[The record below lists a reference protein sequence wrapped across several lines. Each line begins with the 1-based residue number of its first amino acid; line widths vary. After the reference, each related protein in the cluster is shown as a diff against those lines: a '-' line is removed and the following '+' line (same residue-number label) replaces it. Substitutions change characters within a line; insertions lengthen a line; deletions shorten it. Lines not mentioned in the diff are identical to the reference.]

1 MNPEQPDRHQ
11 RRKQKT
17 RRKLQEA
24 MLELVLEKGTE
35 TISIQDITD
44 RADLGRGTFYFHFD
58 DKEDLLW
65 TIVEDRIRTTERQVL
80 EEFQGRLP
88 VQAEYFAY
96 LNMFRHVG
104 EHADVYRLLVSSKG
118 SLGVTNR
125 ARDYLV
131 QETLRDIEN
140 FGVFQD
146 IGQPPEIT
154 AQIVIG
160 MLFSLIL
167 WWLETDSEFTIGEM
181 AEILYKTLH
190 HQQPPVEIVF
200 QPE

>member
-1 MNPEQPDRHQ
+1 MNLEQPDRHQ
-11 RRKQKT
+11 RRKQQT

-24 MLELVLEKGTE
+24 MLELVLEKGAE

-58 DKEDLLW
+58 DKEDLMW
-65 TIVEDRIRTTERQVL
+65 TIVEDRIRTTERQVI
-80 EEFQGRLP
+80 ENFQGRLP
-88 VQAEYFAY
+88 QQTEYYAY
-96 LNMFRHVG
+96 LNMFSHVE
-104 EHADVYRLLVSSKG
+104 EHADIYRLLLSSKG

-125 ARDYLV
+125 ARDFLV
-131 QETLRDIEN
+131 QETIRDMEN
-140 FGVFQD
+140 FGIFRD

-167 WWLETDSEFTIGEM
+167 WWLETTREYNAEEM
-181 AEILYKTLH
+181 AAILYKTLH
-190 HQQPPVEIVF
+190 HQQPPTKITF
-200 QPE
+200 PPE